1 MSPLHR
7 LTPLASLVMR
17 CTLNLKTLP
26 RLSLLVALPFAAQVQ
41 AQTISFAIPAQP
53 MTSALQA
60 FGQQSKLQV
69 LYNPQDLQG
78 LNSTALNS
86 NLSPTAALAVL
97 LGGTGLSFS
106 MQDETLVLVSK
117 RDNAAGLELGAT
129 TISGFNSDSG
139 TTEGTHA
146 YSAGKSATATKL
158 PMSLRETPQSVTVVT
173 RQRMND
179 QGMKNLDDVMQN
191 ATGIT
196 VVKNGAERSLYMSR
210 GQQVDSLQ
218 IDGIPTNF
226 ANAYSM
232 DALAKPT
239 TDIYDRVE
247 IVRGATGLMEG
258 AGNPSASI
266 NMVRKR
272 PTATPQALI
281 ETSVGSWD
289 DYKTMVDLSSPLN
302 EEGTIRGRTVLTYN
316 NANSYLDTA
325 KKENQVFYSI
335 IEADLTENTMATL
348 GFTYQKDRN
357 SGYDWSGLPT
367 RANGSFYPLSRSTSL
382 TGKWNHLDKHN
393 TTVFADVQHYFDNDW
408 KLVVAANQTWAK
420 SDFLGNFTQR
430 VAGTTDS
437 FRLQPRHFRYNDT
450 QTGVDTYLSGPFQL
464 LGKQHDFVIGS
475 NVRVDDFDYHGG
487 NDTTYN
493 YVFDINDP
501 GSFDPPKPT
510 ALNVA
515 KWKYNQ
521 TQKQAGVYAAG
532 RFSLTD
538 STKLI
543 LGSRVSWYKSNSLV
557 KGSEFT
563 KNGEV
568 TPYAGLVQ
576 ELNENFSAYASYTE
590 IFKPQNNLD
599 ASGTALK
606 PMTGSNYE
614 LGLKGEFLDKRLTTA
629 IALFQS
635 DQTGRAEAL
644 SDAEAETVCPNGC
657 YRASEKVRNRGIDLE
672 INGAL
677 TADWNVSGGYTYTQS
692 KYIAG
697 AQKGDDYSASA
708 PRHLFK
714 IATDY
719 RLPGVLNKTRV
730 GGSVIT
736 QSKMT
741 QTEVGEDYK
750 IQQGGYTL
758 TNLHAIYEINKNLE
772 VQYNLDNV
780 FDKKYIQTT
789 GNPNYWNV
797 YGEPRN
803 FNLALRAKF

>member
-1 MSPLHR
+1 MGNNR
-7 LTPLASLVMR
+7 LSQRVIQGLALLASSMM
-17 CTLNLKTLP
+17 LP
-26 RLSLLVALPFAAQVQ
+26 GVASAQSATYRLD
-41 AQTISFAIPAQP
+41 IPAQ
-53 MTSALQA
+53 ALDKSLNALAQQTGSRVLFATDIAAGRQA
-60 FGQQSKLQV
+60 PALHNQLSVEQALEQLTGRSGLQV
-69 LYNPQDLQG
+69 QKADDGSYLIALPSKDAALKLGSTTIKGQG
-78 LNSTALNS
+78 L
-86 NLSPTAALAVL
+86 
-97 LGGTGLSFS
+97 G
-106 MQDETLVLVSK
+106 D
-117 RDNAAGLELGAT
+117 
-129 TISGFNSDSG
+129 
-139 TTEGTHA
+139 TTENSGSYTTGT
-146 YSAGKSATATKL
+146 SNTSTKL
-158 PMSLRETPQSVTVVT
+158 PLTLRETPQSVTVVT
-173 RQRMND
+173 RQRMDD
-179 QGMKNLDDVMQN
+179 QAMKNLDDVMQN

-196 VVKNGAERSLYMSR
+196 IVKNGAERSLYQAR
-210 GQQVDSLQ
+210 GQLVDTLQ
-218 IDGIPTNF
+218 IDGIPTNVS
-226 ANAYSM
+226 NAYSM
-232 DALAKPT
+232 DAISKPT

-258 AGNPSASI
+258 AGNPSAAI
-266 NMVRKR
+266 NLVRKR
-272 PTATPQALI
+272 PTARPQALI

-302 EEGTIRGRTVLTYN
+302 QEGTLRGRTVLTYN
-316 NANSYLDTA
+316 NANSYMDTA

-335 IEADLTENTMATL
+335 LEADLAENTMATL

-367 RANGSFYPLSRSTSL
+367 RADGSFYPLSRSTSL
-382 TGKWNHLDKHN
+382 TGKWNHLDKRN
-393 TTVFADVQHYFDNDW
+393 TTVFADIQHYFDNDW
-408 KLVVAANQTWAK
+408 KLVVSANQTWAK

-430 VAGTTDS
+430 VSGTDDS
-437 FRLQPRHFRYNDT
+437 FRLQPRHFRYDDT
-450 QTGVDTYLSGPFQL
+450 QTGVDTYLSGPFQF
-464 LGKQHDFVIGS
+464 LGKQHDFVVGS

-501 GSFDPPKPT
+501 NAFDPPKPT
-510 ALNVA
+510 ALNVS

-521 TQKQAGVYAAG
+521 TQKQAGVYAAS

-543 LGSRVSWYKSNSLV
+543 LGSRASWFKSESLTNV
-557 KGSEFT
+557 TRPIRGEYTKKGEI
-563 KNGEV
+563 

-590 IFKPQNNLD
+590 IFKPQSNLD
-599 ASGTALK
+599 ASGKTLK

-635 DQTGRAEAL
+635 DQTGRAEAV
-644 SDAEAETVCPNGC
+644 SESEAEIICPNGC

-677 TADWNVSGGYTYTQS
+677 TSDWNVSGGYTYTQS
-692 KYIAG
+692 KYSAG
-697 AQKGDDYSASA
+697 EQKGDDFSASS

-730 GGSVIT
+730 GGSIFA

-741 QTEVGEDYK
+741 QTEVGETYK

-789 GNPNYWNV
+789 GNTNYWNF

>member
-1 MSPLHR
+1 
-7 LTPLASLVMR
+7 MR

-26 RLSLLVALPFAAQVQ
+26 RLSLLIALPFATQ
-41 AQTISFAIPAQP
+41 AQAQDISFAIPAQP
-53 MTSALQA
+53 MASALQA

-78 LNSTALNS
+78 LTSNALNQR
-86 NLSPTAALAVL
+86 LSPTNALGVL
-97 LGGTGLSFS
+97 LSGSGLSFNQ
-106 MQDETLVLVSK
+106 QDNAVVLVSK
-117 RDNAAGLELGAT
+117 RSNGAGLELGAT
-129 TISGFNSDSG
+129 TISAAGASESSESTHSYTVG
-139 TTEGTHA
+139 KTT
-146 YSAGKSATATKL
+146 TATKL

-173 RQRMND
+173 RQRMDD
-179 QGMKNLDDVMQN
+179 QAMKNLDDVMQN

-196 VVKNGAERSLYMSR
+196 IVKNGAERSLYQAR
-210 GQQVDSLQ
+210 GQLVDTLQ
-218 IDGIPTNF
+218 IDGIPTNVS
-226 ANAYSM
+226 NAYSM
-232 DALAKPT
+232 DAISKPT

-258 AGNPSASI
+258 AGNPSAAI
-266 NMVRKR
+266 NLVRKR

-302 EEGTIRGRTVLTYN
+302 QEGTLRGRTVLTYN
-316 NANSYLDTA
+316 NANSYMDTA

-335 IEADLTENTMATL
+335 LEADLAENTMATL

-367 RANGSFYPLSRSTSL
+367 RADGGFYPLSRSTSL
-382 TGKWNHLDKHN
+382 TGKWNHLDKRN
-393 TTVFADVQHYFDNDW
+393 TTVFADIQHYFDNDW
-408 KLVVAANQTWAK
+408 KLVVSANQTWAK

-430 VAGTTDS
+430 VSGTDDS
-437 FRLQPRHFRYNDT
+437 FRLQPRHFRYDDT
-450 QTGVDTYLSGPFQL
+450 QTGVDTYLSGPFQF
-464 LGKQHDFVIGS
+464 LGKQHDFVVGS

-493 YVFDINDP
+493 YVFDINNP
-501 GSFDPPKPT
+501 NAFDPPKPT
-510 ALNVA
+510 ALNVS

-521 TQKQAGVYAAG
+521 TQKQAGVYAAS

-543 LGSRVSWYKSNSLV
+543 LGSRASWFKSESLTNV
-557 KGSEFT
+557 TRPIRGEYTKKGEI
-563 KNGEV
+563 

-590 IFKPQNNLD
+590 IFKPQSNLD
-599 ASGTALK
+599 ASGKTLK

-635 DQTGRAEAL
+635 DQTGRAEAV
-644 SDAEAETVCPNGC
+644 SESEAEIICPNGC

-677 TADWNVSGGYTYTQS
+677 TSDWNVSGGYTYTQS
-692 KYIAG
+692 KYISG
-697 AQKGDDYSASA
+697 EQKGDDFSASS

-730 GGSVIT
+730 GGSIFA

-741 QTEVGEDYK
+741 QTEVGETYK

-789 GNPNYWNV
+789 GNTNYWNF

>member
-1 MSPLHR
+1 MGNNR
-7 LTPLASLVMR
+7 LSQRVIQGLALLASSMV
-17 CTLNLKTLP
+17 LP
-26 RLSLLVALPFAAQVQ
+26 GVASAQSATYRLD
-41 AQTISFAIPAQP
+41 IPAQ
-53 MTSALQA
+53 ALDKSLNALAQQTGSRVLFATDIAAGRQA
-60 FGQQSKLQV
+60 PALHNQLSVEQALEQLTGRSGLQLQKADDGSYLIALPSKDAALK
-69 LYNPQDLQG
+69 LGSTTIKGQG
-78 LNSTALNS
+78 L
-86 NLSPTAALAVL
+86 
-97 LGGTGLSFS
+97 G
-106 MQDETLVLVSK
+106 D
-117 RDNAAGLELGAT
+117 
-129 TISGFNSDSG
+129 
-139 TTEGTHA
+139 TTENSGSYTTGT
-146 YSAGKSATATKL
+146 SNTSTKL
-158 PMSLRETPQSVTVVT
+158 PLTLRETPQSVTVVT
-173 RQRMND
+173 RQRMDD
-179 QGMKNLDDVMQN
+179 QAMKNLDDVMQN

-196 VVKNGAERSLYMSR
+196 IVKNGAERSLYQAR
-210 GQQVDSLQ
+210 GQLVDTLQ
-218 IDGIPTNF
+218 IDGIPTNVS
-226 ANAYSM
+226 NAYSM
-232 DALAKPT
+232 DAISKPT

-258 AGNPSASI
+258 AGNPSAAI
-266 NMVRKR
+266 NLVRKR

-302 EEGTIRGRTVLTYN
+302 QEGTLRGRTVLTYN
-316 NANSYLDTA
+316 NANSYMDTA

-335 IEADLTENTMATL
+335 LEADLAENTMATL

-367 RANGSFYPLSRSTSL
+367 RADGGIYPLSRSTSL
-382 TGKWNHLDKHN
+382 TGKWNHLDKRN
-393 TTVFADVQHYFDNDW
+393 TTIFADIQHYFDNDW
-408 KLVVAANQTWAK
+408 KLVVSANQTWAK

-430 VAGTTDS
+430 VSGTDDS
-437 FRLQPRHFRYNDT
+437 FRLQPRLFRYDDT
-450 QTGVDTYLSGPFQL
+450 QTGVDTYLSGPFQF
-464 LGKQHDFVIGS
+464 LGKQHDFVVGS

-501 GSFDPPKPT
+501 NAFDPPKPT
-510 ALNVA
+510 ALNVS

-521 TQKQAGVYAAG
+521 TQKQAGVYAAS

-543 LGSRVSWYKSNSLV
+543 LGSRASWFKSESLTNV
-557 KGSEFT
+557 TRPIRGEYTKKGEI
-563 KNGEV
+563 

-590 IFKPQNNLD
+590 IFKPQSNLD
-599 ASGTALK
+599 ASGKTLK

-635 DQTGRAEAL
+635 DQTGRAEAV
-644 SDAEAETVCPNGC
+644 SESEAEIICPNGC

-677 TADWNVSGGYTYTQS
+677 TSDWNVSGGYTYTQS
-692 KYIAG
+692 KYSAG
-697 AQKGDDYSASA
+697 EQKGDDFSASS

-730 GGSVIT
+730 GGSIFA

-741 QTEVGEDYK
+741 QTEVGETYK

-789 GNPNYWNV
+789 GNTNYWNF

>member
-1 MSPLHR
+1 MGNNR
-7 LTPLASLVMR
+7 LSQRVIQGLALLASSMV
-17 CTLNLKTLP
+17 LP
-26 RLSLLVALPFAAQVQ
+26 GVASAQSATYRLD
-41 AQTISFAIPAQP
+41 IPAQ
-53 MTSALQA
+53 ALDKSLNALAQQTGSRVLFATDIAAGRQA
-60 FGQQSKLQV
+60 PALHNQLSVEQALEQLTGRSGLQV
-69 LYNPQDLQG
+69 QKADDGSYLIALPSKDAALKLGSTTIKGQG
-78 LNSTALNS
+78 L
-86 NLSPTAALAVL
+86 
-97 LGGTGLSFS
+97 G
-106 MQDETLVLVSK
+106 D
-117 RDNAAGLELGAT
+117 
-129 TISGFNSDSG
+129 
-139 TTEGTHA
+139 TTENSGSYTTGT
-146 YSAGKSATATKL
+146 SNTSTKL
-158 PMSLRETPQSVTVVT
+158 PLTLRETPQSVTVVT
-173 RQRMND
+173 RQRMDD
-179 QGMKNLDDVMQN
+179 QAMKNLDDVMQN

-196 VVKNGAERSLYMSR
+196 IVKNGAERSLYQAR
-210 GQQVDSLQ
+210 GQLVDTLQ
-218 IDGIPTNF
+218 IDGIPTNVS
-226 ANAYSM
+226 NAYSM
-232 DALAKPT
+232 DAISKPT

-258 AGNPSASI
+258 AGNPSAAI
-266 NMVRKR
+266 NLVRKR
-272 PTATPQALI
+272 PTARPQALI

-302 EEGTIRGRTVLTYN
+302 QEGTLRGRTVLTYN
-316 NANSYLDTA
+316 NANSYMDTA

-335 IEADLTENTMATL
+335 LEADLAENTMATL

-367 RANGSFYPLSRSTSL
+367 RADGSFYPLSRSTSL
-382 TGKWNHLDKHN
+382 TGKWNHLDKRN
-393 TTVFADVQHYFDNDW
+393 TTVFADIQHYFDNDW
-408 KLVVAANQTWAK
+408 KLVVSANQTWAK

-430 VAGTTDS
+430 VSGTDDS
-437 FRLQPRHFRYNDT
+437 FRLQPRHFRYDDT
-450 QTGVDTYLSGPFQL
+450 QTGVDTYLSGPFQF
-464 LGKQHDFVIGS
+464 LGKQHDFVVGS

-501 GSFDPPKPT
+501 NAFDPPKPT
-510 ALNVA
+510 ALNVS

-521 TQKQAGVYAAG
+521 TQKQAGVYAAS

-543 LGSRVSWYKSNSLV
+543 LGSRASWFKSESLTNV
-557 KGSEFT
+557 TRPIRGEYTKKGEI
-563 KNGEV
+563 

-590 IFKPQNNLD
+590 IFKPQSNLD
-599 ASGTALK
+599 ASGKTLK

-635 DQTGRAEAL
+635 DQTGRAEAV
-644 SDAEAETVCPNGC
+644 SESEAEIICPNGC

-677 TADWNVSGGYTYTQS
+677 TSDWNVSGGYTYTQS
-692 KYIAG
+692 KYSAG
-697 AQKGDDYSASA
+697 EQKGDDFSASS

-730 GGSVIT
+730 GGSIFA

-741 QTEVGEDYK
+741 QTEVGETYK

-789 GNPNYWNV
+789 GNTNYWNF